1 MKCMFLI
8 FNFKKILRFISYI
21 YVNCLVQGNDNYTGI
36 AAKDTANA
44 LRVLAK
50 SVRGVAATTN
60 DRQLQENLL
69 EHARD
74 VMDKSANLIDEA
86 KKAVNNPQNP
96 ENQTRLAQ
104 VVDQCNAVPL
114 NYL

>member
-1 MKCMFLI
+1 MFQL
-8 FNFKKILRFISYI
+8 
-21 YVNCLVQGNDNYTGI
+21 QGNDNYTGI

-44 LRVLAK
+44 LRVLAR
-50 SVRGVAATTN
+50 SIRGIAATTN
-60 DRQLQENLL
+60 DRDLQENII

-74 VMDKSANLIDEA
+74 VMDKSASLIEEA

-104 VVDQCNAVPL
+104 VKHCQRLLLYSKAPFIML
-114 NYL
+114 L